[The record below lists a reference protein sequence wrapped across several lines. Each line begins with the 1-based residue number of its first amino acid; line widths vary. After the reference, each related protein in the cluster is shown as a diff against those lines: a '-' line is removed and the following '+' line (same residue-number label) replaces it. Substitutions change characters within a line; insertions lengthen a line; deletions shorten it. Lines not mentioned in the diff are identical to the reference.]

1 MNKVVTL
8 FFSSLLVSN
17 VFLLSGCGSSSS
29 GSGTGVP
36 SGSGLIGTWTG
47 TWTNTTFM
55 SSGDLLI
62 TVVDNGNDT
71 YDVTVD
77 LDGTVGGQPDPDAQ
91 TVTVA
96 VASDGSVSFDG
107 NVDVMGT
114 PGQLI
119 FTVSSTGDLSIS
131 MPSIPIMTFD
141 SFTATGN
148 ISSGSGS
155 LNYTVN
161 FSPTGSASGTASATK
176 S

>member
-8 FFSSLLVSN
+8 FFSSLLVSGI
-17 VFLLSGCGSSSS
+17 FLLNACGSSSS
-29 GSGTGVP
+29 SSGNVP
-36 SGSGLIGTWTG
+36 SGSGLIGTWPG
-47 TWTNTTFM
+47 SWTNTTFA
-55 SSGDLLI
+55 SSGDL
-62 TVVDNGNDT
+62 TVTVADNGNGT

-77 LDGTVGGQPDPDAQ
+77 LDGTVGNMLDPDAQ
-91 TVTVA
+91 TVTAIVA
-96 VASDGSVSFDG
+96 NDGSISFSG

-114 PGQLI
+114 PAQLD
-119 FTVSSTGDLSIS
+119 FSVSSSGDLSIS